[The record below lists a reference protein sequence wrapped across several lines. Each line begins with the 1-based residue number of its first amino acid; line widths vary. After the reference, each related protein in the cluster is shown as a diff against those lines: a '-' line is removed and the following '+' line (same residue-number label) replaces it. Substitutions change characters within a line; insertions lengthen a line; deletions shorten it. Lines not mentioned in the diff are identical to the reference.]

1 MKILMRGLIYAVL
14 VGFYLVEAMA
24 SVAEDQPQVHM
35 EFSCETNSY
44 AIGEPIWASISV
56 SNNLS
61 EEVKFQFGY
70 HPSMSFSFS
79 ADIKDVCSAKEHNLG
94 GYDGFLFEGQVKPGE
109 VYTNQFLLT
118 DYLAFEVAGK
128 YEVHCNINFPVL
140 FKGKP
145 VLVSPNLKDEIWL
158 VKDDALLKKRIAEI
172 AEGLN
177 SQDLNVRFKAVR
189 ALASSKHPDSIGHL
203 GLALKDPDQSI
214 ISFALMEIGNIG
226 TEEAYYLLLAFAE
239 ENKGTVLGDKAEE
252 HLTRKRKF
260 REIRQ
265 GSP

>member
-1 MKILMRGLIYAVL
+1 MRYFTYVVL
-14 VGFYLVEAMA
+14 VGVCLVEAMA

-61 EEVKFQFGY
+61 EEIKFDIGRQRHNGFIV
-70 HPSMSFSFS
+70 
-79 ADIKDVCSAKEHNLG
+79 AAEIKDVCLAKEHG
-94 GYDGFLFEGQVKPGE
+94 GYHMDGFPDMGRLVSGE
-109 VYTNQFLLT
+109 VYTKKFLLT

-128 YEVHCNINFPVL
+128 YEVDCNINFPV
-140 FKGKP
+140 FSKGKP

-177 SQDLNVRFKAVR
+177 SQDLNVRLWAVR
-189 ALASSKHPDSIGHL
+189 ALASSKHPDSIGYL
-203 GLALKDPDQSI
+203 GLALKDPDQDVI
-214 ISFALMEIGNIG
+214 IVALMEIGNIG
-226 TEEAYYLLLAFAE
+226 TEEADSLILAFEE
-239 ENKGTVLGDKAEE
+239 EN
-252 HLTRKRKF
+252 
-260 REIRQ
+260 
-265 GSP
+265 